1 MIRINN
7 LIHGVEN
14 MYEKSSK
21 SNQSVE
27 KAMQIIEVMAEARG
41 PMRLQDIA
49 GKTSLPSSTALRMV
63 NTLVKCGYAYQD
75 QATLKYGLTL
85 QFARIGSMVG
95 SQLTLRE
102 LAHPIMEEL
111 SAKCK
116 ESSCLAIEQ
125 GQQVVYIDLV
135 EGPDSMLRIMQRI
148 GKRAPMHCT
157 GIGKLLLLN
166 YSLEELDHF
175 ISTSGMEAFTA
186 NTITER
192 EALLE
197 ELKQV
202 RAQGWAIDD
211 EECEVGARCIAAGI
225 YDYTG
230 RVIAGISVSGPTTRI
245 DFKKCAFISEAVTT
259 AARQISQL
267 MGYHG

>member
-1 MIRINN
+1 
-7 LIHGVEN
+7 

-27 KAMQIIEVMAEARG
+27 KAMQIIEVMAAARG
-41 PMRLQDIA
+41 SMRLQDIA
-49 GKTSLPSSTALRMV
+49 AETSLPSSTALRMI

-75 QATLKYGLTL
+75 QTTLKYGLTL
-85 QFARIGSMVG
+85 QFARIGSLVG

-102 LAHPIMEEL
+102 SAHPVMEEL

-116 ESSCLAIEQ
+116 ESCCLAIEQ
-125 GQQVVYIDLV
+125 GSQVVYIDLV

-166 YSLEELDHF
+166 YSQEELEDLIHTVGLK
-175 ISTSGMEAFTA
+175 SFTA
-186 NTITER
+186 NTITTK
-192 EALLE
+192 E
-197 ELKQV
+197 ELLKELEQV
-202 RAQGWAIDD
+202 KAQGWAIDD

-230 RVIAGISVSGPTTRI
+230 KIIGGISVSGPTTRI
-245 DFKKCAFISEAVTT
+245 DFKKCAFISEAVTQ
-259 AARQISQL
+259 AARKISQL
-267 MGYHG
+267 MGYHS